1 MRDPLQRF
9 SGGLCAAYSDK
20 SRKTMKKSVKEEKNW
35 ALEHLESRK
44 ASVREAYEA
53 VAPVREK
60 WIRKNRY
67 FYGKLGA
74 FLGFIVEPGRKVLL
88 FRSELGQ
95 LLDVLRPSKAVGV
108 DICEKM
114 VSLASEKLPSYRFI
128 SGDPETVRLRG
139 RFDYIVFYTLGDII
153 DIEKAF
159 INASNFGT
167 DDTRLIVINYNYLW
181 RPLVVLAER
190 LGWKVPQPT
199 QNWLNVPII
208 ENLLYLSGYEVVKR
222 YNQVLMPVGIPGVS
236 WFFNSVLARLPF
248 VKNLCFLQLLVS
260 RRLPAPPAPGEYTV
274 SVIVPCK
281 NEKGNIEDAVA
292 RIPEMGR
299 STEIIFCDDRS
310 TDGTAEEVERVMK
323 AYPHRKIRLVRGP
336 GICKAKNVWTGF
348 DAATGDILMILDAD
362 LTVIPEELPY
372 FYDAIA
378 GGRGEFINGTRMIY
392 PMQGQA
398 MRTLN
403 IMGNKFFGLAFS
415 YLLGQRLTDTLCG
428 TKVIWRRDWP
438 RIRAM
443 LGSWGVEDR
452 WGDYEL
458 IFGAARLHLKI
469 VEVPVHY
476 LERVYGETKMTKRLS
491 NGMVMLRMCFAA
503 LKKFK
508 FV

>member
-1 MRDPLQRF
+1 MTMEKQ
-9 SGGLCAAYSDK
+9 
-20 SRKTMKKSVKEEKNW
+20 SRAEEKSW
-35 ALEHLESRK
+35 AIEHMESRK
-44 ASVREAYEA
+44 ASVREAYES

-60 WIRKNRY
+60 WIKKNRY
-67 FYGKLGA
+67 FYDRLGG
-74 FLGFIVEPGRKVLL
+74 FLRFIIEPGKRVLL

-95 LLDVLRPSKAVGV
+95 ILPVVEPSKAVGV
-108 DICEKM
+108 DICQKM
-114 VSLASEKLPSYRFI
+114 VSLAQEKHPSYKFVCA
-128 SGDPETVRLRG
+128 DPETVKIEG
-139 RFDYIVFYTLGDII
+139 SFDYIVFYTLGDII

-159 INASNFGT
+159 INASGSGG
-167 DDTRLIVINYNYLW
+167 DDSRLIVINYNYLW
-181 RPLVVLAER
+181 RPLVVVAER

-208 ENLLYLSGYEVVKR
+208 ENMLYLAGYEVVKR
-222 YNQVLMPVGIPGVS
+222 YRQMLMPVNVPVLS
-236 WFFNSVLARLPF
+236 WLFNNALAKIPF
-248 VKNLCFLQLLVS
+248 VKNLCFLQILVAKKITS
-260 RRLPAPPAPGEYTV
+260 RPATDDYSV

-281 NEKGNIEDAVA
+281 NEKGNIEDAVK

-299 STEIIFCDDRS
+299 GTEIIFCDDKS
-310 TDGTAEEVERVMK
+310 TDGTAGEIERVAK
-323 AYPHRKIRLVRGP
+323 AYPQRNIRLVKGP

-378 GGRGEFINGTRMIY
+378 GGRGEFINGSRMIY

-403 IMGNKFFGLAFS
+403 IIGNKFFGLSFS

-438 RIRAM
+438 RIKAL

-458 IFGAARLHLKI
+458 IFGAAKLHLKI

-476 LERVYGETKMTKRLS
+476 LERVYGETKMTKRLT
-491 NGMVMLRMCFAA
+491 NGMIMLRMCFAA
-503 LKKFK
+503 LRKFK

>member
-1 MRDPLQRF
+1 M
-9 SGGLCAAYSDK
+9 
-20 SRKTMKKSVKEEKNW
+20 MKKETREEGKNW
-35 ALEHLESRK
+35 ALEHIETRK
-44 ASVREAYEA
+44 ASVREAYEK

-60 WIRKNRY
+60 WIKKNRY
-67 FYGKLGA
+67 FYDKLGS
-74 FLGFIVEPGRKVLL
+74 FLSFIIEPGKRVLL

-95 LLDVLRPSKAVGV
+95 LFDSFKPSKAVGV
-108 DICEKM
+108 DICKTM
-114 VSLASEKLPSYRFI
+114 VDLASERYPSRTFI
-128 SGDPETVRLRG
+128 SADPETVKIRG
-139 RFDYIVFYTLGDII
+139 RFDYIVFYSLGDIV

-159 INASNFGT
+159 TNASGVGG
-167 DDTRLIVINYNYLW
+167 DDTRLVVVNYNYLW
-181 RPLVVLAER
+181 RPLVVLAEKF
-190 LGWKVPQPT
+190 GWKVPQPT

-208 ENLLYLSGYEVVKR
+208 ENLLYLSGFEVVKK
-222 YNQVLMPVGIPGVS
+222 YHQVLMPIGIPVVS
-236 WFFNSVLARLPF
+236 WFFNSVLAKVPF
-248 VKNLCFLQLLVS
+248 VKNLCFLQILVAKQITA
-260 RRLPAPPAPGEYTV
+260 RPATNDYTV

-281 NEKGNIEDAVA
+281 NEKGNIEDAVR
-292 RIPEMGR
+292 RIPDMGKGV
-299 STEIIFCDDRS
+299 EIIFCDDKS
-310 TDGTAEEVERVMK
+310 TDGTAEEVERCMRE
-323 AYPHRKIRLVRGP
+323 YPEKNIRLVGGP

-378 GGRGEFINGTRMIY
+378 GGRGEFINGSRMIY
-392 PMQGQA
+392 PMQDQA

-403 IMGNKFFGLAFS
+403 ILGNKFFGLSFS

-438 RIRAM
+438 RVKALI
-443 LGSWGVEDR
+443 GSWGVEDR

-458 IFGAARLHLKI
+458 IFGAAKLHLKI

-476 LERVYGETKMTKRLS
+476 LERVYGETKMTKRLT